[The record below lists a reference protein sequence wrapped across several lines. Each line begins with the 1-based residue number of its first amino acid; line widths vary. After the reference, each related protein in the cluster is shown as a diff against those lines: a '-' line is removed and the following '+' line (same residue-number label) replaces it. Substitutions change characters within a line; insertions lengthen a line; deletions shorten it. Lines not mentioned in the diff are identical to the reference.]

1 MILCAAFHRAFPS
14 QLSLCTGAQLLSEV
28 WSAPHAPRPR
38 RLPAQQQPLRS
49 PCPARAVHAVGG
61 PQSRC
66 SSGRQRG
73 LARRGGNPRGTRLQ
87 DPLGTG
93 PPGHRTP
100 WGPAGAPEMPRG
112 GQCGR
117 VLCRSCKALASPLKR
132 NRQPRTLIPSR
143 APLRTGSARQD
154 APEGCGRPLL
164 LGWTRRRPRAL
175 RARSS
180 RGAAS
185 GASSDTQRRAAAVG
199 NSPSLTPIMVWITE
213 QLSLRAAV

>member
-28 WSAPHAPRPR
+28 WSAPHAPGPR
-38 RLPAQQQPLRS
+38 RPPGQQQPLRS
-49 PCPARAVHAVGG
+49 PCPARGAARSRRPAEPLQLG
-61 PQSRC
+61 PAAGPGS
-66 SSGRQRG
+66 QRREPPWDTT
-73 LARRGGNPRGTRLQ
+73 A
-87 DPLGTG
+87 G

-143 APLRTGSARQD
+143 APLRTSSARQD

-164 LGWTRRRPRAL
+164 LGWTRRRPCARRAC
-175 RARSS
+175 SS

>member
-1 MILCAAFHRAFPS
+1 MVCPPRSRASEAARPA
-14 QLSLCTGAQLLSEV
+14 A
-28 WSAPHAPRPR
+28 APP
-38 RLPAQQQPLRS
+38 QPLPSAGGARS
-49 PCPARAVHAVGG
+49 RRPAEPLQLG
-61 PQSRC
+61 PAAGPGS
-66 SSGRQRG
+66 QRREPPWDTT
-73 LARRGGNPRGTRLQ
+73 A
-87 DPLGTG
+87 G

-164 LGWTRRRPRAL
+164 LGWTRRRPRAW

>member
-28 WSAPHAPRPR
+28 WSAPHAPGPR
-38 RLPAQQQPLRS
+38 RPPGQQQPLPSAGGARS
-49 PCPARAVHAVGG
+49 RRPAEPLQLG
-61 PQSRC
+61 PAAGPGS
-66 SSGRQRG
+66 QRREPPWDTT
-73 LARRGGNPRGTRLQ
+73 A
-87 DPLGTG
+87 G

-164 LGWTRRRPRAL
+164 LGWTRRRPRAR

-213 QLSLRAAV
+213 QLSLGAAV